1 MVFVKGKLKAFM
13 TRAKNRAMAAGFAAA
28 VAAAFF
34 SCDMGLNSD
43 SFQNKVQSY
52 FLEMTSTAAVGDY
65 IISPGDIL
73 TDNNGATCVPSSNDH
88 TVTFF
93 LRNPQ
98 KYSFALHDNME
109 LQLGGL
115 AEFSSSDVSVAQD
128 ANDKSK
134 IVITYSASFLRR
146 FGEGTDIS
154 PKVTLLHPV
163 SRANFGVYDKL
174 NLSSNS
180 PPPVPSGA
188 VAMQTSETPS
198 KWVVCFDLPVAGSM
212 KDIHKD
218 LKTVTINGQAF
229 DISVN
234 SSGAISYDSS
244 AQTVLTT
251 SAPGGLVAN
260 QNTGMSFA
268 SSGQAS
274 YFATGQNADE
284 NEKIFNITLTD
295 TAGLSSSLSVSARG
309 FKLSNPAAFEVDD
322 TAYEHPFTLASAAGD
337 HKNNVSQE
345 DDGSARVRI
354 HADALTASVTYDK
367 IDPDTGTT
375 IGSETINPQAYDSSN
390 AYIVYEVYQEEA
402 CATLLAS
409 GRINGLNGI
418 VTMPDTNCWIK
429 AFVRKP
435 LYADSDAIIWQCHAV
450 CKSYYVSSSGLAS
463 NPGSKAA
470 PLDSIQNAID
480 KFNANISDYNQND
493 IVTVYV
499 MSDLIDSA
507 PASWSQS
514 GDTMPT
520 LRIAGYGGTRTIDAH
535 ANYGSSTTVLNVL
548 DGKVI
553 ADKLRF
559 NRFEDYP
566 AIKFTA
572 YSDSSLE
579 CNSCVFEG
587 LNADVS
593 GCAIYLSGYGR
604 LVANSCVF
612 ENCKSDISPGI
623 GVIYVD
629 VGTSATLKSCS
640 IKKCHAHKGGAI
652 YNKGSL
658 SLENCTITQN
668 EVDVDSGAVHH
679 EGTYFEVSGTN
690 YILGNTRGSSSRDV
704 FLPEGTAYYIRVAGP
719 ITGSRIGVYRDIT
732 SDAYKPTAG
741 NPKAFTSGFGTS
753 TTGQP
758 AGEVFVSNMLFGID
772 LDRYG
777 EAAFAV
783 SGGAMYNAF
792 DYTINFSA
800 ADSSVTGMY
809 PGQAITY
816 SIEPYIYRDDGGGN
830 STSLHI
836 NPVDYKLY
844 ANNAGGTYSGLACDD
859 AVTLKAQLWA
869 GARLAKDNLAVSYDS
884 SETIKVAVPAQ
895 ALEDSYSVKIIATFL
910 GRQHSASFG
919 LACQKNL
926 ANAPAYIMS
935 LTQPTTV
942 VLEGIHDYTES
953 DTDYRD
959 ALEEARSA
967 LATAPVLVGI
977 DISSCTG
984 LTKLDSRFLAAKT
997 VQGVY
1002 GSKLKSLA
1010 LPATIKELNTGALN
1024 GCSNLESITFEGT
1037 KEQWGLISRAATWYT
1052 SLNTTQVHCLG
1063 DDSWVELDWRPSLS
1077 GAYTVLPAET
1087 TGTVSGATYVTFGLW
1102 PQTKKASG
1110 VSIYTNRTKVVG
1122 SYPYYLGSDYEWYAE
1137 KSGDYYK
1144 VEPIKWR
1151 VVTDNYSGKK
1161 LLLAEKALFYMRWD
1175 SYSKNYKNSD
1185 VRAWLNG
1192 DFINAAF
1199 TNEEQSMIPATDVDN
1214 SADSTTDVGGNIARA
1229 TSAACDN
1236 TNDQIF
1242 LLSVYEATITAYGF
1256 AAYDYNDNAR
1266 KRAPTDFTLA
1276 SGAESIKWHNPIG
1289 WWLRSPSNTSGNW
1302 IFHIS
1307 NQGKPSDNS
1316 NATSPNDGDWT
1327 TGGIVPALCV
1337 NP

>member
-1 MVFVKGKLKAFM
+1 
-13 TRAKNRAMAAGFAAA
+13 MAAGFAAA

-218 LKTVTINGQAF
+218 LKTITINGQAF

-268 SSGQAS
+268 SSGQPS

-435 LYADSDAIIWQCHAV
+435 LYADSDAIVWQCHAV
-450 CKSYYVSSSGLAS
+450 CKNYYVSSSGLAS

-480 KFNANISDYNQND
+480 KFTANISDYNQND

-514 GDTMPT
+514 GATKPT
-520 LRIAGYGGTRTIDAH
+520 LRIAGYGGTRTIDAAAEGSASANVIH
-535 ANYGSSTTVLNVL
+535 AMA
-548 DGKVI
+548 GKVI
-553 ADKLRF
+553 VDKLRF
-559 NRFEDYP
+559 NRCQNDSV
-566 AIKFTA
+566 IKIKA
-572 YSDSSLE
+572 SASLE
-579 CNSCVFEG
+579 CNSCVFDG
-587 LNADVS
+587 LDTDIAGCAVYLVS
-593 GCAIYLSGYGR
+593 GGSLE
-604 LVANSCVF
+604 ANSCVF
-612 ENCKSDISPGI
+612 ENCKKDNPLGV
-623 GVIYVD
+623 GVIYVEA
-629 VGTSATLKSCS
+629 GASATLKSCS
-640 IKKCHAHKGGAI
+640 IKKCHAYKGGAI
-652 YNKGSL
+652 FNAGSL

-668 EVDVDSGAVHH
+668 EVDESSGAVHNV
-679 EGTYFEVSGTN
+679 GTHFEISGKN

-704 FLPEGTAYYIRVAGP
+704 FMPQEPTYYMYVAGP
-719 ITGSRIGVYRDIT
+719 ITGSRIGVYRDIN

-816 SIEPYIYRDDGGGN
+816 SIEPYIYRDESGGN

-844 ANNAGGTYSGLACDD
+844 ANNAGGTYSGLACDA

-884 SETIKVAVPAQ
+884 SETIKVTVPAQ
-895 ALEDSYSVKIIATFL
+895 ALEDSYSVKIIASFL
-910 GRQHSASFG
+910 GRQHSASFA

-942 VLEGIHDYTES
+942 VLEGIHDYTDS

-984 LTKLDSRFLAAKT
+984 LTKLDNRFLAAKT
-997 VQGVY
+997 VNSNSSM
-1002 GSKLKSLA
+1002 SKLKSLA

-1037 KEQWGLISRAATWYT
+1037 KDQWGLISRAATWYT
-1052 SLNTTQVHCLG
+1052 SLKTTQVHCLG
-1063 DDSWVELDWRPSLS
+1063 DDSWVDLDFFYRGTKAPSEKREVGDIVFADGSAVPYNTSLNNYQKQYTVAVIFYVGTSASDYLGARTLGLGLVEADKLWATANAKAYEMFVPDIQCAVTGSAGNYTFSGDLDGSDNFKKISDYLKSSEGGGVDDTAASDWTSRYPAFAFAKNYSSQSSSHVAGTAYANDWYLPSIAELYMVWKNETVVNQALINCGGEVFHYRYWASTQDTEGSKSYAQDFISSTCEAGRANKDS
-1077 GAYTVLPAET
+1077 GA
-1087 TGTVSGATYVTFGLW
+1087 G
-1102 PQTKKASG
+1102 
-1110 VSIYTNRTKVVG
+1110 
-1122 SYPYYLGSDYEWYAE
+1122 
-1137 KSGDYYK
+1137 
-1144 VEPIKWR
+1144 
-1151 VVTDNYSGKK
+1151 
-1161 LLLAEKALFYMRWD
+1161 
-1175 SYSKNYKNSD
+1175 
-1185 VRAWLNG
+1185 
-1192 DFINAAF
+1192 
-1199 TNEEQSMIPATDVDN
+1199 
-1214 SADSTTDVGGNIARA
+1214 ARA
-1229 TSAACDN
+1229 
-1236 TNDQIF
+1236 I
-1242 LLSVYEATITAYGF
+1242 
-1256 AAYDYNDNAR
+1256 
-1266 KRAPTDFTLA
+1266 RAF
-1276 SGAESIKWHNPIG
+1276 
-1289 WWLRSPSNTSGNW
+1289 
-1302 IFHIS
+1302 
-1307 NQGKPSDNS
+1307 
-1316 NATSPNDGDWT
+1316 
-1327 TGGIVPALCV
+1327 
-1337 NP
+1337 

>member
-1 MVFVKGKLKAFM
+1 
-13 TRAKNRAMAAGFAAA
+13 MAAGFAAA

-234 SSGAISYDSS
+234 DSGAISYDSS

-435 LYADSDAIIWQCHAV
+435 LYADSDAIVWQCHAV
-450 CKSYYVSSSGLAS
+450 CKNYYVSSSGLES

-470 PLDSIQNAID
+470 PLDSIQHAID
-480 KFNANISDYNQND
+480 KFTANISDYNQND

-499 MSDLIDSA
+499 MSDLINS
-507 PASWSQS
+507 SKSTWSQS
-514 GDTMPT
+514 GATKPT
-520 LRIAGYGGTRTIDAH
+520 LRIAGYGGTRTIDAAAEGSASVNVIH
-535 ANYGSSTTVLNVL
+535 AMA
-548 DGKVI
+548 GKVI

-559 NRFEDYP
+559 NRCQNDSVIKIEDS
-566 AIKFTA
+566 A
-572 YSDSSLE
+572 SLE
-579 CNSCVFEG
+579 CNSCVFDG
-587 LNADVS
+587 LDTDVH
-593 GCAIYLSGYGR
+593 GCAVYLVGGGS
-604 LVANSCVF
+604 LEANSCVF
-612 ENCKSDISPGI
+612 ENCKKDNPLGV
-623 GVIYVD
+623 GVIYVEA
-629 VGTSATLKSCS
+629 GASATLKSCS
-640 IKKCHAHKGGAI
+640 IKKCHAYKGGAI
-652 YNKGSL
+652 FNAGSL

-668 EVDVDSGAVHH
+668 EVDESSGAVHNV
-679 EGTYFEVSGTN
+679 GTHFEISGKN
-690 YILGNTRGSSSRDV
+690 YILGNTRGSLSRDV
-704 FLPEGTAYYIRVAGP
+704 FLPQEPTYYMYVAGP
-719 ITGSRIGVYRDIT
+719 ITGSRIGVYRDIN
-732 SDAYKPTAG
+732 SDDFKPTAG

-758 AGEVFVSNMLFGID
+758 AGEVFVSNMLFGITD
-772 LDRYG
+772 DSAL

-816 SIEPYIYRDDGGGN
+816 SITPYIYRDDGGGN

-836 NPVDYKLY
+836 NPADYKLY

-884 SETIKVAVPAQ
+884 SETIKVTVPAQ

-942 VLEGIHDYTES
+942 VLEGIHDYTDS
-953 DTDYRD
+953 DMNYSY
-959 ALEEARSA
+959 ALEAVQTA
-967 LATAPVLVGI
+967 LAKASVLVGI
-977 DISSCTG
+977 DLSSCADM
-984 LTKLDSRFLAAKT
+984 TKLNAGFVAAT
-997 VQGVY
+997 EVEGQTR
-1002 GSKLKSLA
+1002 SKLKSLA
-1010 LPATIKELNTGALN
+1010 LPATIKSITTGALN
-1024 GCSNLESITFEGT
+1024 GCSNLDTITFEGT
-1037 KEQWGLISRAATWYT
+1037 KDQWGLISRASTWH
-1052 SLNTTQVHCLG
+1052 SSVPTTQVHCLG
-1063 DDSWVELDWRPSLS
+1063 DDSWVDLDFFYRGTKAPSEKREVGDIVFADGSAVPYNTSLNNYQKQFTVAVIFYVGTSASDYLGARTLGVGLAQGSTLKWANNSGKAYNKLIPDIQCLANKNALGEWTFFSNLDGSDNFKKISDYLKSSEGGGIDDTAASDWTSRYPAFAYVADYKNKKIGSETASRVAGTAYENGWYLPSIAELYIIYKNKTIVNQALSACGGTAFSEAYWASTQQMSGTATYAHSLS
-1077 GAYTVLPAET
+1077 
-1087 TGTVSGATYVTFGLW
+1087 
-1102 PQTKKASG
+1102 
-1110 VSIYTNRTKVVG
+1110 
-1122 SYPYYLGSDYEWYAE
+1122 SYD
-1137 KSGDYYK
+1137 GDSS
-1144 VEPIKWR
+1144 P
-1151 VVTDNYSGKK
+1151 S
-1161 LLLAEKALFYMRWD
+1161 
-1175 SYSKNYKNSD
+1175 SKDTSFC
-1185 VRAWLNG
+1185 VRA
-1192 DFINAAF
+1192 IRAF
-1199 TNEEQSMIPATDVDN
+1199 
-1214 SADSTTDVGGNIARA
+1214 
-1229 TSAACDN
+1229 
-1236 TNDQIF
+1236 
-1242 LLSVYEATITAYGF
+1242 
-1256 AAYDYNDNAR
+1256 
-1266 KRAPTDFTLA
+1266 
-1276 SGAESIKWHNPIG
+1276 
-1289 WWLRSPSNTSGNW
+1289 
-1302 IFHIS
+1302 
-1307 NQGKPSDNS
+1307 
-1316 NATSPNDGDWT
+1316 
-1327 TGGIVPALCV
+1327 
-1337 NP
+1337 